1 MKIFVVVD
9 MQNDFINGSLG
20 TAEAQAIVPK
30 VAQLIKDKAD
40 PNTIILFTQDTHKS
54 DYLKTLEGKN
64 LPVEHCLYMTNGWLI
79 NKDVCAAYE
88 EVKDKYF
95 QWAGTLNPDNPGN
108 QLIWKPSF
116 GSIDL
121 QNYLYE
127 IDDDVEKIE
136 EITFCGLCTGICV
149 LSNAIL
155 AKATLPEVPVKV
167 VKDCCACVSP
177 ESHETALNAMA
188 LCQIEIV

>member
-64 LPVEHCLYMTNGWLI
+64 LPVEHCLYMTDGWLI

-95 QWAGTLNPDNPGN
+95 QWTGTLNPDNPGN

-188 LCQIEIV
+188 LCQIEII

>member
-64 LPVEHCLYMTNGWLI
+64 LPVEHCLYMTDGWML
-79 NKDVCAAYE
+79 NNDVCAAYG

-95 QWAGTLNPDNPGN
+95 QWTGTSNPDNPGN

-177 ESHETALNAMA
+177 ESHETALSAMA
-188 LCQIEIV
+188 LCQIEII

>member
-9 MQNDFINGSLG
+9 MQDDFINGSLG

-54 DYLKTLEGKN
+54 DYLNTLEGKN
-64 LPVEHCLYMTNGWLI
+64 LPVEHCLYMTDGWMI
-79 NKDVCAAYE
+79 NHEIKVAYG
-88 EVKDKYF
+88 EVQDKYF
-95 QWAGTLNPDNPGN
+95 QWTGTSNPDNPGN

-188 LCQIEIV
+188 LCQIEII

>member
-54 DYLKTLEGKN
+54 DYLNTLEGKN
-64 LPVEHCLYMTNGWLI
+64 LPVEHCLYMTDGWML
-79 NKDVCAAYE
+79 NNDVCSAYG

-95 QWAGTLNPDNPGN
+95 QWDGTSNPDNPGN

-155 AKATLPEVPVKV
+155 AKATLPEVPIKV